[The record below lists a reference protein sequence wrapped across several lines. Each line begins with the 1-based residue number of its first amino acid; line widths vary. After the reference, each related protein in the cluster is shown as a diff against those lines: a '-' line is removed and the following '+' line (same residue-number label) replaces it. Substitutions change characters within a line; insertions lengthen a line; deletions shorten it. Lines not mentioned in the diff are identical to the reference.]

1 MSFIKRIW
9 ILVTST
15 FRIWEQANSSRMAA
29 AMTYYTML
37 SLAPLLMIAVAI
49 AGYVYDDNLASKEL
63 IEQVGAA
70 TSPAIAEIIAGLI
83 SNATRPSS
91 GILASSISLLILFY
105 GASGVFSQLY
115 ETFNVIW
122 QVPVES
128 RTGFKFTIQKRLIG
142 IGMVLI
148 AGVSLIGTVAL
159 GSVIAYLEHLVQ
171 DSYPLV
177 TTWLNLADRSL
188 SLLLMP
194 FVLALMFWFFPATK
208 IKWRDVWPAGVL
220 TALLIAASRYLIEFY
235 LRFSSTSEV
244 YGAAGSLVVLLIWIY
259 ITGLVV
265 FFGAAFSHAW
275 SDTFGSRSQRISQ
288 LVDSSDS
295 GSTSSSY
302 GKNGGART
310 IDGESP
316 GEISSTHEDSTPPIL
331 LERRTPES

>member
-1 MSFIKRIW
+1 MSFFKRIW

-15 FRIWEQANSSRMAA
+15 FRIWNQANSSRMAA

-49 AGYVYDDNLASKEL
+49 AGYVYDDKLASEEL
-63 IEQVGAA
+63 IEQVKVA
-70 TSPAIAEIIAGLI
+70 TSPAIAATIEGLI
-83 SNATRPSS
+83 ENATRPKS

-122 QVPVES
+122 QVPIEQ
-128 RTGFKFTIQKRLIG
+128 RTGFKFSIQKRLIG
-142 IGMVLI
+142 IGMVLL
-148 AGVSLIGTVAL
+148 AGFSLIGSVAL

-171 DSYPLV
+171 DSYPML
-177 TTWLNLADRSL
+177 TTWLNLADRSW

-208 IKWRDVWPAGVL
+208 VKLVDMLPAGVL

-259 ITGLVV
+259 ITGLAV
-265 FFGAAFSHAW
+265 FFGASFSYAW
-275 SDTFGSRSQRISQ
+275 SETFGSRRKLSHDT
-288 LVDSSDS
+288 DSSL
-295 GSTSSSY
+295 GSKLSSSSEMQ
-302 GKNGGART
+302 NRDNLQSAQENTNENRVS
-310 IDGESP
+310 DRDSP
-316 GEISSTHEDSTPPIL
+316 SPIAL
-331 LERRTPES
+331 QRRNPNP

>member
-49 AGYVYDDNLASKEL
+49 AGYVYDDKLASQEL

-171 DSYPLV
+171 DSYPIV

-220 TALLIAASRYLIEFY
+220 TALLIAGSRYLIEFY

-275 SDTFGSRSQRISQ
+275 SDTFGSRSSQ
-288 LVDSSDS
+288 TANSDKAIDS
-295 GSTSSSY
+295 GNASPSREP
-302 GKNGGART
+302 NGRDRT
-310 IDGESP
+310 IESESP
-316 GEISSTHEDSTPPIL
+316 GKITSNQADSSPPISL
-331 LERRTPES
+331 QRRAPDS